1 MMEEKQVM
9 VEVRDVTM
17 NFNLA
22 SEKVDNIKEYFI
34 RKVKGQLQIEKFVA
48 LDHITLDIYKGDVFG
63 IVGLNGAG
71 KSTLLKVVSGILS
84 PSEGSVTIHGSI
96 APLIELGAGF
106 DMDLT
111 ARENVFLNGTVLGH
125 NPEFLRSKYDEII
138 DFAELQAFQDVP
150 IKNFS
155 SGMLARLAFSIAT
168 MVTPDILIVDEILS
182 VGDFLF
188 QAKCEDRIN
197 HMLNSGTTVIMVS
210 HSLEQIQ
217 RMCNR
222 VVWLDHGHLKMIGEM
237 AEVCEAY
244 KHFEG

>member
-1 MMEEKQVM
+1 MEEKQIM

-22 SEKVDNIKEYFI
+22 SEKVDNIKEFLI
-34 RKVKGQLQIEKFVA
+34 RKIKGQLQINKFVA
-48 LDHITLDIYKGDVFG
+48 LDHISLDIYKGDVFG

-71 KSTLLKVVSGILS
+71 KSTLLKVVSGILA
-84 PSEGSVTIHGSI
+84 PSEGKVTIHGSI

-125 NPEFLRSKYDEII
+125 SPDFLRSKYDEII
-138 DFAELQAFQDVP
+138 DFAELQNFQDVP

-197 HMLNSGTTVIMVS
+197 HMLRSGTTVIMVS
-210 HSLEQIQ
+210 HSIDQIQ

-222 VVWLDHGHLKMIGEM
+222 VVWLDHGHMKMIGEM
-237 AEVCEAY
+237 AEVCKAY
-244 KHFEG
+244 KHFGG

>member
-1 MMEEKQVM
+1 MEQKQVM

-34 RKVKGQLQIEKFVA
+34 RKIKGQLQIQKFVA
-48 LDHITLDIYKGDVFG
+48 LDHISLDIYKGDVFG

-71 KSTLLKVVSGILS
+71 KSTLLKVVSGILA
-84 PSEGSVTIHGSI
+84 PSEGSVAIHGSI

-111 ARENVFLNGTVLGH
+111 AREYVFHNGTVLGH
-125 NPEFLRSKYDEII
+125 NPAFLRSKYDEII
-138 DFAELQAFQDVP
+138 DFAELQNFQDVP

-197 HMLNSGTTVIMVS
+197 HMLDSGTTVIMVS
-210 HSLEQIQ
+210 HSIEQIQ

-222 VVWLDHGHLKMIGEM
+222 VVWLDHGHLKMIGDM

-244 KHFEG
+244 KSFEG

>member
-1 MMEEKQVM
+1 MEEKQTM

-34 RKVKGQLQIEKFVA
+34 RKVKGQLQIQKFVA
-48 LDHITLDIYKGDVFG
+48 LDHISLDIYKGDVFG

-71 KSTLLKVVSGILS
+71 KSTLLKVVSGILA

-111 ARENVFLNGTVLGH
+111 ARENVFLNGTVLGYS
-125 NPEFLRSKYDEII
+125 PDFLRNKYDGII
-138 DFAELQAFQDVP
+138 DFAELQNFQDVP

-197 HMLNSGTTVIMVS
+197 HMLSSGTTVIMVS
-210 HSLEQIQ
+210 HSIDQIQ

-244 KHFEG
+244 KHFGG

>member
-1 MMEEKQVM
+1 MEEKQVM

-34 RKVKGQLQIEKFVA
+34 RKVKGQLQIQKFVA

-125 NPEFLRSKYDEII
+125 NPDFLRSKYDEII
-138 DFAELQAFQDVP
+138 DFAELQGFQDVP

-197 HMLNSGTTVIMVS
+197 QMLRSGTTVIMVS
-210 HSLEQIQ
+210 HSLQQIQ

-222 VVWLDHGHLKMIGEM
+222 VVWLDHGHLKMIGDM
-237 AEVCEAY
+237 AEVCDAY
-244 KHFEG
+244 QHFGG

>member
-1 MMEEKQVM
+1 MEEKQVM

-34 RKVKGQLQIEKFVA
+34 RKIKGQLQIQKFVA

-71 KSTLLKVVSGILS
+71 KSTLLKVVSGILC

-111 ARENVFLNGTVLGH
+111 DRENVFLNGTVLGH
-125 NPEFLRSKYDEII
+125 NPDFLRSKYDEII
-138 DFAELQAFQDVP
+138 DFAELQGFQDVP

-197 HMLNSGTTVIMVS
+197 QMLRSGTTVIMVS
-210 HSLEQIQ
+210 HSLQQIQ

-222 VVWLDHGHLKMIGEM
+222 VVWLDHGHLKMIGDM
-237 AEVCEAY
+237 AEVCDAY
-244 KHFEG
+244 KHFSG

>member
-1 MMEEKQVM
+1 MAEKQVM

-22 SEKVDNIKEYFI
+22 SEKVDSIKEYFI
-34 RKVKGQLQIEKFVA
+34 RKVKGQLQIQKFVA
-48 LDHITLDIYKGDVFG
+48 LDHISLDIYKGDVFG

-71 KSTLLKVVSGILS
+71 KSTLLKVVSGILA
-84 PSEGSVTIHGSI
+84 PSEGSVTIRGSI

-125 NPEFLRSKYDEII
+125 SPDFLRSKYDGII
-138 DFAELQAFQDVP
+138 DFAELQNFQDVP

-197 HMLNSGTTVIMVS
+197 HMLQSGTTVIMVS
-210 HSLEQIQ
+210 HSLQQIQ

-222 VVWLDHGHLKMIGEM
+222 VVWLDHGQMKMIGEM
-237 AEVCEAY
+237 APVCKAY
-244 KHFEG
+244 KSFGG

>member
-1 MMEEKQVM
+1 MEDKQIM
-9 VEVRDVTM
+9 VEVRNVTM

-34 RKVKGQLQIEKFVA
+34 RKIKGQLQIQKFVA
-48 LDHITLDIYKGDVFG
+48 LDHISLDIYKGDVFG

-71 KSTLLKVVSGILS
+71 KSTLLKVVSGILT

-125 NPEFLRSKYDEII
+125 SPDFLRSKYDEII
-138 DFAELQAFQDVP
+138 DFAELQNFQDVP

-188 QAKCEDRIN
+188 QAKCEKRIN
-197 HMLNSGTTVIMVS
+197 HMLSSGTTVIMVS
-210 HSLEQIQ
+210 HSIDQIQ

-222 VVWLDHGHLKMIGEM
+222 VVWLDHGHMKMIGEM
-237 AEVCEAY
+237 KEVCEAY
-244 KHFEG
+244 KHFGG